1 MAAESIPTTAD
12 RRESGLLRL
21 LRRSD
26 RIQLGALLFP
36 GLFWLIL
43 FFAVPLV
50 VIVLYS
56 FLTPGPTGNVIW
68 RFSLGN
74 YGRLFTESLYVNAY
88 WRSLWI
94 GVVTTVVC
102 LLIGYPLAL
111 FIIQRAPRWRSVLL
125 FLVLI
130 PFWTNFLVRTY
141 AWMLLLNNN
150 GVINSFLQTIG
161 LPRQSMLNTT
171 GAVLTGLIYGEL
183 PFMVLPLYASLD
195 RFDFTLLEAA
205 YDLGANRTRAFL
217 KVMLPLTMPGVAAGS
232 VLVFI
237 PTVGQFVVSDLL
249 GGAKVDL
256 LGNLLQRLFTRAN
269 PPNWPLGSAMAI
281 VFMFVLTFMVIFY
294 FRATTEE
301 DR

>member
-1 MAAESIPTTAD
+1 MAAETIPAIEP
-12 RRESGLLRL
+12 RESTLVDT
-21 LRRSD
+21 LRRSE
-26 RIQLGALLFP
+26 RARLGLLLFP
-36 GLFWLIL
+36 GMFWLLL
-43 FFAVPLV
+43 FFMIPLL

-68 RFSLGN
+68 QFTLNN
-74 YGRLFTESLYVNAY
+74 YARLFTESVYLNAY

-94 GVVTTVVC
+94 GVVTTVIC

-111 FIIQRAPRWRSVLL
+111 FIARSSPRWRGLLL

-141 AWMLLLNNN
+141 AWMIILNNN
-150 GVINSFLQTIG
+150 GILNSLLQSLG
-161 LPRQSMLNTT
+161 LPRQALLNNT
-171 GAVLTGLIYGEL
+171 GAVLIGLIYGEL

-205 YDLGANRTRAFL
+205 SDLGASRFRAFL
-217 KVMLPLTMPGVAAGS
+217 RVMLPLTMPGVAAGS

-281 VFMFVLTFMVIFY
+281 IFMFVLTILVVFY
-294 FRATTEE
+294 FRTTTEE